1 MEIDVAKS
9 SVKSN
14 DTTLSRSSGANLPP
28 IDANALMAIE
38 HEATQVAKDFYKL
51 SKQLQL
57 SLNHISA
64 ASVCCLQTY
73 RDAIDKVCNTADEC
87 VNEEEILIAKAIEM
101 SRTVEPIQKLQAK
114 IASIKSVL
122 TLLEGQI

>member
-1 MEIDVAKS
+1 MAKS

-14 DTTLSRSSGANLPP
+14 DTTLSRSSAGTTLPP
-28 IDANALMAIE
+28 IDANCLLAIE
-38 HEATQVAKDFYKL
+38 QEATQVAKDFYKL
-51 SKQLQL
+51 NKQLQL

-73 RDAIDKVCNTADEC
+73 RDAIDKVCNTADDC
-87 VNEEEILIAKAIEM
+87 ANEEAILIAKAIEM

-122 TLLEGQI
+122 TLLESQI